1 MHKPAFLLTW
11 GAGLGAGVLAL
22 ALALYG
28 VSGWG
33 ALAVVP
39 VGTATVGY
47 GPFWGVLAAAFA
59 LMVGLIAGLG
69 PAELGILFLALALA
83 VVSGAALRA
92 LIRRMVRRERR
103 LKRSLALFNQAL
115 DEVVKKTDKD
125 AVLAAL
131 PELLAEY
138 VDANVSVWVPAN
150 PGFRQVAARGLPEVA
165 HLGER
170 SVVGRAYREG
180 KPVHVED
187 VHQDPDYVDPGVEQ
201 KSELSLPIKVRG
213 EVVAILDLGRKT
225 PFYPE
230 EIETLTRFVEAV
242 GHYLALLAEHTESQL
257 VAELTRAVASADTLE
272 EAAKKALA
280 LLVQFFDVGG
290 AGLWRWQVGRFYPV
304 AFYGRHL
311 PGEERLHAEGLPP
324 GKGVL
329 WQVYLERRPRFVVD
343 YAKEPDADPELVSR
357 GVRGLALHPVLGEH
371 RARVVLS
378 LRADGPRVWFEDE
391 RRLLAVVARVLGLML
406 RQYELKER
414 MGALLAL
421 ERDLPELDED
431 VFYQRLIEA
440 AVRLVPGAEA
450 GSLLVRGEEG
460 FRYRAAV
467 GYDLGALAEIRYDE
481 DGLASWCGPGFHEG
495 RPRLLSREEGELEAK
510 SHETAPAEVI
520 DTAGRLKEMQQN
532 LCVPIVHKGEVLA
545 VLNLDAFADPGAFDE
560 ESLEVANAFAVQV
573 AAMLHEAAR
582 RRFLERAALTDPL
595 TGLANRRAFDQ
606 QFAAELA
613 RAKRQGYPLA
623 LVVMDLTRF
632 KEIND
637 RFGHPAGD
645 RALVRVA
652 EALKKVLRGTDL
664 LFRWGGDEFAVILPY
679 ADRAGAAAAARRYA
693 EAIAGVCVEDVC
705 LGVNIGVAACPED
718 ATTATDLLR
727 IADGRMYRAKAEG
740 KTLVAA

>member
-11 GAGLGAGVLAL
+11 GAGLGAGALAL
-22 ALALYG
+22 ALAFSG
-28 VSGWG
+28 VPGWG
-33 ALAVVP
+33 VLAVIP
-39 VGTATVGY
+39 VGSAAVGY
-47 GPFWGVLAAAFA
+47 GPFWGAMAAAFA
-59 LMVGLIAGLG
+59 LLVGLLVGTSPAGLG
-69 PAELGILFLALALA
+69 MLLLALAFA
-83 VVSGAALRA
+83 VISGAALRT
-92 LIRRMVRRERR
+92 LIRRLVRRERR
-103 LKRSLALFNQAL
+103 LRRSLALFNRAL
-115 DEVVKKTDKD
+115 DEVVKQTDKD

-150 PGFRQVAARGLPEVA
+150 PGFRSVASVGLPDVGQ
-165 HLGER
+165 LGER
-170 SVVGRAYREG
+170 SVIGRAYREG
-180 KPVHVED
+180 RPVHVED
-187 VHQDPDYVDPGVEQ
+187 VAADPDYVDPGVEQ
-201 KSELSLPIKVRG
+201 TSELSLPIKVRG

-230 EIETLTRFVEAV
+230 EVETLTRFADAV
-242 GHYLALLAEHTESQL
+242 GHYLDLLAGHTENQL
-257 VAELTRAVASADTLE
+257 VAELTRTVASADTLE
-272 EAAKKALA
+272 EAARKALA
-280 LLVQFFDVGG
+280 LLIRFFGVEG
-290 AGLWRWQVGRFYPV
+290 AGLWRWQMGRFYPV
-304 AFYGRHL
+304 AFHGRHL
-311 PGEERLHAEGLPP
+311 PGEEHLHAEGLPP
-324 GKGVL
+324 GKGLL
-329 WQVYLERRPRFVVD
+329 WRVYRERRPRFVMD
-343 YAKEPDADPELVSR
+343 YAREPESEDGLADR

-371 RARVVLS
+371 RARVVLA
-378 LRADGPRVWFEDE
+378 LRSASPRLWFEDE

-414 MGALLAL
+414 MSALLEL

-431 VFYQRLIEA
+431 VFYQRLLEA
-440 AVRLVPGAEA
+440 AVRHVPGAEA

-460 FRYRAAV
+460 FSYRAAV
-467 GYDLGALAEIRYDE
+467 GYDLGALAGVRYDE
-481 DGLASWCGPGFHEG
+481 AGLASWCGEGFFRG

-532 LCVPIVHKGEVLA
+532 LCVPIVHRDEVLA
-545 VLNLDAFADPGAFDE
+545 VLNLDAFADPGAFDR
-560 ESLEVANAFAVQV
+560 ESLEVASAFAVQV

-623 LVVMDLTRF
+623 LAVLDLTRF

-679 ADRAGAAAAARRYA
+679 ADREGAAAAARRYA

-727 IADGRMYRAKAEG
+727 VADDRMYRAKAEG

>member
-11 GAGLGAGVLAL
+11 GAGLGAAVLAL
-22 ALALYG
+22 ALALFG

-33 ALAVVP
+33 TLAVIP
-39 VGTATVGY
+39 VGTVTVGY

-59 LMVGLIAGLG
+59 LLVGLLTGLA
-69 PAELGILFLALALA
+69 PARLGILCLALALA

-125 AVLAAL
+125 EVLASL

-150 PGFRQVAARGLPEVA
+150 PGFRRVAARGLPEIT
-165 HLGER
+165 HLAER
-170 SVVGRAYREG
+170 SVVGRAFRKG

-230 EIETLTRFVEAV
+230 EIETLTRFVDAV

-257 VAELTRAVASADTLE
+257 VAELTRAIASADTLE
-272 EAAKKALA
+272 EAAQKALA
-280 LLVQFFDVGG
+280 LLVQFFGVGG
-290 AGLWRWQVGRFYPV
+290 AGLWRWQQGRFYPV

-329 WQVYLERRPRFVVD
+329 WQVYLEQRPRFLVD
-343 YAKEPDADPELVSR
+343 YAKEPGADPEQVAR
-357 GVRGLALHPVLGEH
+357 GVRGIALHPVLGER

-421 ERDLPELDED
+421 ERDLPELPED
-431 VFYQRLIEA
+431 AFYQRLLEA

-450 GSLLVRGEEG
+450 GSLLVREEGG

-467 GYDLGALAEIRYDE
+467 GYDLDALAKIRYDE
-481 DGLASWCGPGFHEG
+481 DGLASWCGPGFREG
-495 RPRLLSREEGELEAK
+495 RPRLLSREEGALEAR
-510 SHETAPAEVI
+510 SHATAPAEVI

-532 LCVPIVHKGEVLA
+532 LCVPIVHKGAVLA

-606 QFAAELA
+606 MLATELA
-613 RAKRQGYPLA
+613 RAKRRGYPLA

-652 EALKKVLRGTDL
+652 EALKRVLRGTDL
-664 LFRWGGDEFAVILPY
+664 LFRWGGDEFAAILPY
-679 ADRAGAAAAARRYA
+679 ADRAGAVAAARRYA
-693 EAIAGVCVEDVC
+693 EAIAGVCVENVC

-718 ATTATDLLR
+718 ATAATDLLR
-727 IADGRMYRAKAEG
+727 IADDRMYRAKAEG